1 MLFMSAGTELR
12 TLLPSSRAEHR
23 TGASPL
29 TQVSVRLPAELHERA
44 RAAAARAGL
53 SLTALVERGLAAEI
67 AKVEDPA
74 AQFADQVSAAVRRRV
89 AAALADGTWDEMVA
103 SAVAGDP
110 DLAS

>member
-1 MLFMSAGTELR
+1 MLVMNAGTELR
-12 TLLPSSRAEHR
+12 TLLPSGRSARHQ
-23 TGASPL
+23 GASPV

-44 RAAAARAGL
+44 RAAAAKAGL
-53 SLTALVERGLAAEI
+53 SLTALVERGLTAEI

-74 AQFADQVSAAVRRRV
+74 AQFADQVSASIRRRV

-103 SAVAGDP
+103 SSVAGDP